1 MRQEARPV
9 GLAAIEH
16 AMSDT
21 PPPTVRTFQNRA
33 MALGLAVEYLM
44 KKPAFAKLPFGH
56 WSRVLTGQI
65 RRGHYVFVIQG
76 NKVVGF
82 GGWAA
87 ASEAEAEA
95 WLAGQP
101 NATEISGSGGDSAVI
116 NAWAAD
122 GPEVNDMLVA
132 EAMRRT
138 EEFRMV
144 YAKREYEDGRTRPVR
159 MPTKRGESAGNDSPI
174 AE

>member
-1 MRQEARPV
+1 MNDA
-9 GLAAIEH
+9 
-16 AMSDT
+16 
-21 PPPTVRTFQNRA
+21 PPLQVRTFDNRA

-65 RRGHYVFVIQG
+65 RRGHYVFVLQG

-87 ASEAEAEA
+87 ATEAEAEA

-101 NATEISGSGGDSAVI
+101 DATEISGAAGECAVI

-122 GPEVNDMLVA
+122 GPEVNDALVA

-138 EEFRMV
+138 SEFRMV
-144 YAKREYEDGRTRPVR
+144 YAKREYEDGRVRPLR
-159 MPTKRGESAGNDSPI
+159 MPTKRSDPSDSPP
-174 AE
+174 ANAPQT

>member
-1 MRQEARPV
+1 MNDA
-9 GLAAIEH
+9 
-16 AMSDT
+16 
-21 PPPTVRTFQNRA
+21 PPLQVRTFENRA

-87 ASEAEAEA
+87 TTEAEAEA

-101 NATEISGSGGDSAVI
+101 NATEISGAAGECAVI

-122 GPEVNDMLVA
+122 GPEVNDALVA

-138 EEFRMV
+138 RDFRMV
-144 YAKREYEDGRTRPVR
+144 YAKREYEDGRVRPVR
-159 MPTKRGESAGNDSPI
+159 MPTKRADPSDGASANPGQT
-174 AE
+174 

>member
-1 MRQEARPV
+1 MTEA
-9 GLAAIEH
+9 
-16 AMSDT
+16 
-21 PPPTVRTFQNRA
+21 PPLQLRTFDNRA

-44 KKPAFAKLPFGH
+44 KKPAFARLPFGH
-56 WSRVLTGQI
+56 WSRVLIGQI
-65 RRGHYVFVIQG
+65 RRGHYVLVIQG
-76 NKVVGF
+76 KKVVGF

-87 ASEAEAEA
+87 STEAEAEA

-101 NATEISGSGGDSAVI
+101 NATEIAGDAGDCAVI

-122 GPEVNDMLVA
+122 GPAVNDVLIA

-138 EEFRMV
+138 QEFRMV

-159 MPTKRGESAGNDSPI
+159 MPTKRAAQPDDSAPSTT
-174 AE
+174 

>member
-1 MRQEARPV
+1 MRQEARPI
-9 GLAAIEH
+9 GLAAIEQT
-16 AMSDT
+16 MSDT
-21 PPPTVRTFQNRA
+21 PPPKVRTFQNRA

-87 ASEAEAEA
+87 ATETEAEA

-101 NATEISGSGGDSAVI
+101 NATEISGSGGDCAVI

-159 MPTKRGESAGNDSPI
+159 MPTRRAAPAGGSPPSAT
-174 AE
+174 

>member
-1 MRQEARPV
+1 
-9 GLAAIEH
+9 
-16 AMSDT
+16 MSDT
-21 PPPTVRTFQNRA
+21 TPRLTTRTFENRA
-33 MALGLAVEYLM
+33 MARGLAVEYLM

-65 RRGHYVFVIQG
+65 RRGHYAFVLQG

-87 ASEAEAEA
+87 VAASQAEA
-95 WLAGQP
+95 WLAGKP
-101 NATEISGSGGDSAVI
+101 DATEVSGDTGDCAVI

-122 GPEVNDMLVA
+122 GPEANDALVA

-138 EEFRMV
+138 QEFRMV

-159 MPTKRGESAGNDSPI
+159 MPTKRDRLPATDRSPS
-174 AE
+174 